1 MSSKRNAPERSTDMP
16 LRRTHKT
23 TTFAAAAL
31 AVAALGAG
39 GTALAQSA
47 DQSTP
52 TTVQVSP
59 APSIGAGA
67 TAPFDAPGVKAIRR
81 GKPIPAGYVL
91 IGYRIQAHRGAKM
104 AGAALRFLCPD
115 GKQLASFGTI
125 GNAGF
130 SAERDYTH
138 HRLTFVTSW
147 PNMRDRAGNPI
158 NDADGKLYAVCGK

>member
-1 MSSKRNAPERSTDMP
+1 MP
-16 LRRTHKT
+16 LRPTRKT

-31 AVAALGAG
+31 ATAALGAG
-39 GTALAQSA
+39 GTALAQTGGA
-47 DQSTP
+47 GGTP
-52 TTVQVSP
+52 TAIQVSP

-91 IGYRIQAHRGAKM
+91 IGYRIQVHRGTKM

-115 GKQLASFGTI
+115 GKRLASFGTI

-130 SAERDYTH
+130 AADRNYVH